1 MHTVIHYEGFG
12 RKKFC
17 LVSLVNDFSCF
28 FQYFRPKFDASLK
41 FAKNT
46 PKNCDEERKT
56 YENMFVLFGNHCL
69 FHCAW
74 FICNFK

>member
-17 LVSLVNDFSCF
+17 RVSLVNDFSCF

-41 FAKNT
+41 FSKNT
-46 PKNCDEERKT
+46 PKNWDEERKILKIYSVGHT
-56 YENMFVLFGNHCL
+56 KGFD
-69 FHCAW
+69 
-74 FICNFK
+74 K

>member
-17 LVSLVNDFSCF
+17 RVSLVNDFSCF
-28 FQYFRPKFDASLK
+28 FQYFRPKFDASLN

-46 PKNCDEERKT
+46 PKNWDEERKT
-56 YENMFVLFGNHCL
+56 LKIHSVSHTKGFG
-69 FHCAW
+69 
-74 FICNFK
+74 K

>member
-12 RKKFC
+12 RKKC
-17 LVSLVNDFSCF
+17 CRVSLVHDFSCF

-46 PKNCDEERKT
+46 PKNWDEERKT
-56 YENMFVLFGNHCL
+56 LKIHSVGHTKGFD
-69 FHCAW
+69 
-74 FICNFK
+74 K